1 MLLKLGVLRRLQ
13 YFASFTSVC
22 ILLPS
27 FVSPIFKWILFDDLM
42 NCSLWLWQ
50 NMTKDETT
58 YSDLLNEVFAAH
70 ANLQGLPAARA
81 ELQYIKD
88 VQLMDSYGCDFYVAK
103 VCMLP
108 QCVCLG
114 MGVGLWTSDVL
125 VSEHLPNANTL
136 TFVTGI
142 SIGMFLWWGHQTCSI
157 CIFLGFA
164 CTISFDS

>member
-1 MLLKLGVLRRLQ
+1 
-13 YFASFTSVC
+13 
-22 ILLPS
+22 
-27 FVSPIFKWILFDDLM
+27 
-42 NCSLWLWQ
+42 
-50 NMTKDETT
+50 MTKDETT

-114 MGVGLWTSDVL
+114 MGVGL
-125 VSEHLPNANTL
+125 
-136 TFVTGI
+136 
-142 SIGMFLWWGHQTCSI
+142 
-157 CIFLGFA
+157 
-164 CTISFDS
+164 